1 MSGHPSP
8 EDDDYLVRFVRQ
20 QIEEFQQREY
30 TQRVR
35 AAERRTSR
43 PRPPRRV
50 PVVNPTMRAPLA
62 DRSVLPTVLLRLG
75 PNVIGGSGGSGTRV
89 VARIARRAGMFTG
102 AHLNE
107 ADDEMT
113 FFLFDERWID
123 PYLLA
128 QTQEHSGPR
137 LHRMIPDFERVIGR
151 LCAFLREEPRS
162 WGWKM
167 PRSILHLPFLHEQF
181 PAMKFV
187 HVIRDGRYMAYSKQ
201 DYILRRHGFILLD
214 PAEQGWS
221 QPAQAMALWRRMNLD
236 AADYG
241 EQRMADRYLRVRF
254 EDLCADPVPVVQRLL
269 DFFGLAGDAAA
280 IAQSEVQPPSA
291 TRPWERD
298 DAEPVAELEAI
309 GRDAL
314 QRFGYLNAVI
324 DKRDPLV
331 SHAGSRPPP
340 QR

>member
-1 MSGHPSP
+1 MSRHPSP
-8 EDDDYLVRFVRQ
+8 EDDDFATAYFRQ
-20 QIEEFQQREY
+20 QIEQFRQREY
-30 TQRVR
+30 EQRVR
-35 AAERRTSR
+35 AAERRTGSTR
-43 PRPPRRV
+43 APRRV
-50 PVVNPTMRAPLA
+50 RVVNPATHAPLA
-62 DRSVLPTVLLRLG
+62 DRSVLPTALLQLG

-102 AHLNE
+102 ASLNE

-123 PYLLA
+123 PYVLA
-128 QTQEHSGPR
+128 QTQERIGSR
-137 LHRMIPDFERVIGR
+137 LHGMIPDFETVIAK
-151 LCAFLREEPRS
+151 LCAFIEEEPRP

-167 PRSILHLPFLHEQF
+167 PRSILLLPFLHEQF

-241 EQRMADRYLRVRF
+241 ERRMADRYLRLRF
-254 EDLCADPVPVVQRLL
+254 EDLCAEPVPIVQHLL
-269 DFFGLAGDAAA
+269 DFLGLAGDAAA
-280 IAQSEVQPPSA
+280 ITKLEVQAPPA

-298 DAEPVAELEAI
+298 DAELVAELEAI

-314 QRFGYLNAVI
+314 QRFGYLSAVI
-324 DKRDPLV
+324 DERGRIA
-331 SHAGSRPPP
+331 SHVGSGQPPP
-340 QR
+340 R